1 MSSILFVRKNNGQD
15 LYVLLDWLSFIE
27 SLITH

>member
-15 LYVLLDWLSFIE
+15 LYILLDSLSFIE
-27 SLITH
+27 SFNHA